1 MLNLPIAML
10 TRRRLVITLFFYFF
24 LLGAQSTPQDQPQIN
39 TPTPGTALQGVIT
52 IQGTTNIPE
61 FQYAEVAF
69 SYAEN
74 QPESWFL
81 IQQSK
86 DPIIDGVLA
95 TWDTTTIADGN
106 YRLRLQVYLTDGSV
120 LSSEIAGLRVRNY
133 TPVETDTPT
142 PSTLSNTPV
151 IVNTSTPILPTATP
165 RLTPTAFPP
174 NPAQVQPSD
183 LNGSIAIGIGAA
195 VAIFILLALY
205 QSAHRRGRS

>member
-10 TRRRLVITLFFYFF
+10 TRRRLVITLFFCFF

-39 TPTPGTALQGVIT
+39 TPAPGSALQGNIT

-86 DPIIDGVLA
+86 DPVINGVLA

-106 YRLRLQVYLTDGSV
+106 YRLRLQVFLTDGSM
-120 LSSEIAGLRVRNY
+120 LTSEIAGLRVRNY

-151 IVNTSTPILPTATP
+151 IVNTSTPILPTVTP
-165 RLTPTAFPP
+165 RFTPTVFPP

-195 VAIFILLALY
+195 IAIFILLALY
-205 QSAHRRGRS
+205 QSSHHQGRS